1 MEYESHTHPFA
12 PVWDEN
18 CRILIL
24 GSFPSVKSRENAFYY
39 GHPQNRFWK
48 VLAGIFAEAAPE
60 TIDEKKR
67 FLLRHHIAL
76 WDVIASCDIV
86 GSGDSSIK
94 NVVPND
100 LRMIFEKA
108 SIGHVFLNGQ
118 TAGKLYKKYQKAE
131 KIPFEILP
139 STSPANAAWS
149 LEKLTLAWKEAVLP
163 NMQDK

>member
-1 MEYESHTHPFA
+1 MQYESHAHPFA

-24 GSFPSVKSRENAFYY
+24 GTFPSVKSRENAFYY

-48 VLAGIFAEAAPE
+48 VLSGVFADAVPVRIE
-60 TIDEKKR
+60 EKKR

-76 WDVIASCDIV
+76 WDVIQRCDIV

-94 NVVPND
+94 NAVPND
-100 LRMIFEKA
+100 LCEVLENAPVRY
-108 SIGHVFLNGQ
+108 VFLNGQ
-118 TAGKLYKKYQKAE
+118 TAGKLYAKYQKE
-131 KIPFEILP
+131 RNLPFVVLP

-149 LEKLTLAWKEAVLP
+149 LDKLTAAWKEAILP
-163 NMQDK
+163 QMQEY